1 MKQAKELY
9 NALRDVLNT
18 GEDIFPAVVTALD
31 KSLFTC
37 DVVFDGLDLGG
48 VRLQSIVKDGVKGVQ
63 VFPALGS
70 VVLVKRINDT
80 EYFVTMYSDV
90 ESVLMRVADKSY
102 TLNNYGHLIA
112 GTNGAD
118 TLLQVIT
125 LVIEAVTQIA
135 VLYGNNPDYTKL
147 SQALEKA
154 NNILQ

>member
-18 GEDIFPAVVTALD
+18 GEDIFPAIVTAVD
-31 KSLFTC
+31 KNLFTC
-37 DVVFDGLDLGG
+37 DVVFDTIELGG
-48 VRLQSIVKDGVKGVQ
+48 IRLQSIVKAGIKGVQ
-63 VFPALGS
+63 VFPAVGS

-80 EYFVTMYSDV
+80 EYLVNMYSDV
-90 ESVLMRVADKSY
+90 ESVVMQVADKTY
-102 TLNNYGHLIA
+102 TLNNEGHLIA
-112 GTNGAD
+112 GTNGTD

-135 VLYGNNPDYTKL
+135 VLYGNNPDYAKL
-147 SQALEKA
+147 SQALEKV